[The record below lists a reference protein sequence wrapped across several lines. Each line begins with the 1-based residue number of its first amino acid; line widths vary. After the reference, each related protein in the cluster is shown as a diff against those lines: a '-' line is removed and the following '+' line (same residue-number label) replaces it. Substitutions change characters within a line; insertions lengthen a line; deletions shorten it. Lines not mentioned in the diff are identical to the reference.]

1 MRLTVTARI
10 ALLFALPVLLFAL
23 PALAQMPSI
32 KINGESAEAVYL
44 QKLDVDVKITGAVA
58 TTIWTMTFK
67 NTSGRLLEGEL
78 SFPLPQGT
86 SVSHYALDINGKMR
100 DAVPVEKEKAT
111 LAFENTERRRIDPG
125 LLEKVDGN
133 TFRTR
138 IYPIN
143 PNGTRTVRIGYE
155 QELVWEHQADL
166 RYHLPLAFANP
177 IESFSLNINVIGVG
191 THPRL
196 NWETDEQNSGT
207 NEPLQFGEWKD
218 SWTLSHQWD
227 HFQANKSIDISI
239 PQAPGA
245 GAILMQQ
252 SGNHYFYVASVFP
265 EQKKIE
271 KPAPHHVTLL
281 WDASLSGLQR
291 DRKKELDLLDGY
303 FSRLKNVEVTLVAFS
318 NTVAGPKEF
327 TVSDGHWQELN
338 KELQNTIFD
347 GGTQMGALDLG
358 KYPGDEFLL
367 FSDGHSNFGSN
378 NIKLTNRP
386 VYTITSSAG
395 ADYSYL
401 ESIAGRSG
409 GELINLENLSIS
421 AGRDRLFYQ
430 TLHFMG
436 VKAAEGLE
444 ESYPSLPTPVAGS
457 LTVAGIS
464 YRPTAS
470 IVLQFGYGGK
480 VVKEQTINLRYDRQQ
495 TSQPDLERVWAQKKI
510 AELDTRY
517 EENKLEI
524 QHLGRRCG
532 IVTRNTSLV
541 VLENINDYITY
552 QIEPPAELRD
562 EYDRILKGRER
573 GTWASR
579 RQVTDNA
586 ESYFNEL
593 LTWWGAVRVVRIV
606 KVEKDTVK
614 YNAAAYALRSV
625 EVGSNVRIRGTAS
638 KSEQAPPESTA
649 DLNEVVV
656 VGYATQ
662 HKRDVTASVSTVSEY
677 TIANARSGRNA
688 GSGESAG
695 REVSEN
701 AGTYKRKEQPG
712 SFTALKAEVNTSYLD
727 KLKAARPAERY
738 ALYLQLRKDNIAT
751 PLFYFHTASFFL
763 AAGEKAIG
771 LKILS
776 NVAELEAE
784 NYELGK
790 LLAYKLKELGETE
803 AELAAFKQ
811 VLDWRPF
818 EPQSYRDYGLALEDA
833 GSYQQALDTLYY
845 ALTKNYDANVEA
857 LYPGI
862 EETLLPEI
870 NNLITRRR
878 GKIDTSRIPKNLVAS
893 LPVDIRVVLNW
904 NRPSTDIDLWVT
916 DPDNERCYY
925 GHRSTA
931 MGGRISHDFT
941 RGLGPEQFLLK
952 KAAKGRYKVEVNYY
966 GDTQVKLAG
975 ETSIMVEVYTNYGTV
990 QQKRNV
996 ITLQMEKGAKGA
1008 VYVGDFDFK

>member
-1 MRLTVTARI
+1 MRLTVTG
-10 ALLFALPVLLFAL
+10 LLTLFFAL

-58 TTIWTMTFK
+58 TTTWTMTFK
-67 NTSGRLLEGEL
+67 NNSGRLLEGEL
-78 SFPLPQGT
+78 RFPLPQGT

-111 LAFENTERRRIDPG
+111 LVFENTERRRIDPG

-166 RYHLPLAFANP
+166 RYHLPLAFTNP
-177 IESFSLNINVIGVG
+177 IESFSININVIGVG

-196 NWETDEQNSGT
+196 NWETDEQ
-207 NEPLQFGEWKD
+207 LQFGEWKD

-291 DRKKELDLLDGY
+291 DRKKELDLLDAY
-303 FSRLKNVEVTLVAFS
+303 FSRLKNVEVTLVEFS
-318 NTVAGPKEF
+318 NTVAGSKEF
-327 TVSDGHWQELN
+327 TVSDGHWQALN

-347 GGTQMGALDLG
+347 GGTQMGVLDLG

-409 GELINLENLSIS
+409 GELINLENLSIPS
-421 AGRDRLFYQ
+421 GRDLLFYQ

-436 VKAAEGLE
+436 VKAGEGLE

-464 YRPTAS
+464 YQPNAS

-495 TSQPDLERVWAQKKI
+495 ASQPDLAPIWAQKKI

-517 EENKLEI
+517 EDNKLEI
-524 QHLGRRCG
+524 QHLGRRYG

-541 VLENINDYITY
+541 VLENVNDYITY

-562 EYDRILKGRER
+562 EYDRIMKGRQR

-586 ESYFNEL
+586 ESYFSEL
-593 LTWWGAVRVVRIV
+593 LTWWGAAPVDRAAKV
-606 KVEKDTVK
+606 KKDTAS
-614 YNAAAYALRSV
+614 YDAAAYVRGSDGMIRAEDPSARGALPGPALVGRVAGVAVNQSAL
-625 EVGSNVRIRGTAS
+625 GSNVRIRGTAS
-638 KSEQAPPESTA
+638 KSEQAPPASTGYLDEA
-649 DLNEVVV
+649 VV
-656 VGYATQ
+656 VGYG
-662 HKRDVTASVSTVSEY
+662 
-677 TIANARSGRNA
+677 ANAA
-688 GSGESAG
+688 SGEDADK
-695 REVSEN
+695 EV
-701 AGTYKRKEQPG
+701 
-712 SFTALKAEVNTSYLD
+712 LK
-727 KLKAARPAERY
+727 
-738 ALYLQLRKDNIAT
+738 
-751 PLFYFHTASFFL
+751 
-763 AAGEKAIG
+763 
-771 LKILS
+771 
-776 NVAELEAE
+776 
-784 NYELGK
+784 
-790 LLAYKLKELGETE
+790 
-803 AELAAFKQ
+803 
-811 VLDWRPF
+811 
-818 EPQSYRDYGLALEDA
+818 
-833 GSYQQALDTLYY
+833 
-845 ALTKNYDANVEA
+845 
-857 LYPGI
+857 
-862 EETLLPEI
+862 
-870 NNLITRRR
+870 
-878 GKIDTSRIPKNLVAS
+878 
-893 LPVDIRVVLNW
+893 
-904 NRPSTDIDLWVT
+904 
-916 DPDNERCYY
+916 
-925 GHRSTA
+925 
-931 MGGRISHDFT
+931 
-941 RGLGPEQFLLK
+941 
-952 KAAKGRYKVEVNYY
+952 
-966 GDTQVKLAG
+966 TQVQ
-975 ETSIMVEVYTNYGTV
+975 TCVEGS
-990 QQKRNV
+990 Q
-996 ITLQMEKGAKGA
+996 A
-1008 VYVGDFDFK
+1008 VLWR